1 MLTTPAAAPQE
12 NERDAAN
19 RLRERET
26 AYEGERSH
34 PELEH
39 AESEGQ
45 PNIVACKQ
53 WAGASTG
60 HGPAPQA
67 SPHLMPWH
75 PGFVATRGGPPGRAK
90 GMPPRHPL
98 PAASQDPP
106 QIPPQGV
113 SFREPL
119 QEPAQSAP
127 RKPPRGASG
136 PPPPFTE
143 GNAGAAALPS
153 PFAGTGPLQEPEAD
167 AQGDPS
173 TSPCGPVGPLPEPN
187 LGFDRNPVT
196 PPSEPQSP
204 LTRARSAVPFRTGLP
219 SVKRLRVEAIE
230 GRARSFTNLRA
241 ARTGAPGGLGENR
254 QTWRARARSGE
265 LRSLMALH
273 VYEHGV
279 EEIAKVVT

>member
-1 MLTTPAAAPQE
+1 MPAAAPQE
-12 NERDAAN
+12 NERDAAS

-26 AYEGERSH
+26 AHEGDRSQH
-34 PELEH
+34 ELEH

-45 PNIVACKQ
+45 PNVVACKQ
-53 WAGASTG
+53 WEGASAG
-60 HGPAPQA
+60 PRPAPQA
-67 SPHLMPWH
+67 SPHLMPWD
-75 PGFVATRGGPPGRAK
+75 PGFVATRGAPPRHAK

-106 QIPPQGV
+106 RIPPQGD
-113 SFREPL
+113 SSSEPL
-119 QEPAQSAP
+119 QVPARGAP
-127 RKPPRGASG
+127 RKPSRRDSG
-136 PPPPFTE
+136 PPPPFM
-143 GNAGAAALPS
+143 GGSAGAAVLPS
-153 PFAGTGPLQEPEAD
+153 PFAGSGPLQEPEAE

-173 TSPCGPVGPLPEPN
+173 TSHCGPVGPLPEPN
-187 LGFDRNPVT
+187 LGFNRNPAT

-204 LTRARSAVPFRTGLP
+204 LTRARSAVPFRAGLP
-219 SVKRLRVEAIE
+219 SAKRLRVEAIE

-241 ARTGAPGGLGENR
+241 ARGGAPGGLENR

-279 EEIAKVVT
+279 EEIAEVLTDYQ

>member
-1 MLTTPAAAPQE
+1 MTHGAHDACAGLQE
-12 NERDAAN
+12 NEREAAS

-26 AYEGERSH
+26 ACEGDRSQ
-34 PELEH
+34 PALEH

-45 PNIVACKQ
+45 PNVVACKQ
-53 WAGASTG
+53 WEGASAG
-60 HGPAPQA
+60 HRPAPRA
-67 SPHLMPWH
+67 SPHVMPWD
-75 PGFVATRGGPPGRAK
+75 PGFVASRGGHPRRAK

-106 QIPPQGV
+106 RIPPQEDA
-113 SFREPL
+113 SSEPLREPT
-119 QEPAQSAP
+119 
-127 RKPPRGASG
+127 RGASG
-136 PPPPFTE
+136 PPPPFT
-143 GNAGAAALPS
+143 GGDAGAAVLPS
-153 PFAGTGPLQEPEAD
+153 PFAGSGPLPEAEAD
-167 AQGDPS
+167 AQGDAS

-187 LGFDRNPVT
+187 LGFDRHPAT

-204 LTRARSAVPFRTGLP
+204 LARARSAVPFRAGLP
-219 SVKRLRVEAIE
+219 SAKRLRVEAIE

-241 ARTGAPGGLGENR
+241 ARGGQPGGLENR

-279 EEIAKVVT
+279 EEIAEVLTDYQ